1 MYAPSL
7 SGEPSLPLFTNGR
20 GGCGRCQHD
29 TSERAESVDRLVARM
44 DGTTASRGTA
54 SANGLIAS
62 ERIYPDR
69 EEALAG
75 TEPGANANDPNG
87 TST

>member
-1 MYAPSL
+1 
-7 SGEPSLPLFTNGR
+7 
-20 GGCGRCQHD
+20 
-29 TSERAESVDRLVARM
+29 M